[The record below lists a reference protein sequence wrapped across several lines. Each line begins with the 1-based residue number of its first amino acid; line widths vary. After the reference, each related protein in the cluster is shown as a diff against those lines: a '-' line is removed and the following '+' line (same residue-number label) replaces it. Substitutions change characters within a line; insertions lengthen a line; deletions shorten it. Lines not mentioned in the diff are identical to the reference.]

1 MFEVGLSSQ
10 IIEIRHL
17 GYSLVE
23 FALSVELETV
33 SSVMFA
39 SLAANTS
46 SGFTPGGYTAS
57 NVFTGSPVLTPNG
70 WFLNVCTQT

>member
-1 MFEVGLSSQ
+1 M
-10 IIEIRHL
+10 
-17 GYSLVE
+17 E

-46 SGFTPGGYTAS
+46 SGFTPGGYTALP
-57 NVFTGSPVLTPNG
+57 NLIGSPIMNPSGQLYQKTVETGYYITRNPG
-70 WFLNVCTQT
+70 CTKV